1 MKREFLLN
9 RADSVSGVTR
19 GGVECRPTAGIL
31 PAVGTQKRERQKA
44 NRQKKLEELH
54 RVEKKNNVKNRAI
67 FFSAIAVLFLGS
79 LFLWSVLSGDDETS
93 GLETSQSTGPAD
105 DAVTSDDAGTS
116 EAASTSETAEA
127 GGDAADAM
135 EPIPADCPPAE
146 GAPQALQ
153 FQSAPEMCI
162 DVTKTYTAL
171 VSTTMGDFTVAL
183 DAERAPLTVNNFVF
197 LARYHYYD
205 GVAFHRIIP
214 GFVIQGG
221 DPVGDP
227 PGIGGPGYS
236 FDDEL
241 PEEGAYELG
250 SLAMANSGA
259 DTNGSQFF
267 VITGDQGVNLPA
279 QYSLFG
285 QVTDGLDVALAIQ
298 DVETDANDAPVEPV
312 IIESITITE
321 S

>member
-1 MKREFLLN
+1 M
-9 RADSVSGVTR
+9 
-19 GGVECRPTAGIL
+19 
-31 PAVGTQKRERQKA
+31 GTEKRERQKA
-44 NRQKKLEELH
+44 NRQKKMEELH
-54 RVEKKNNVKNRAI
+54 RTEKKDDLRGRVILFAT
-67 FFSAIAVLFLGS
+67 IALLLLGGLFA
-79 LFLWSVLSGDDETS
+79 WSQLSGDDDNANDTAAGEAVADS
-93 GLETSQSTGPAD
+93 GD
-105 DAVTSDDAGTS
+105 DATT
-116 EAASTSETAEA
+116 ETTT
-127 GGDAADAM
+127 DAADSVDPM
-135 EPIPADCPPAE
+135 DPIPADCPPAD

-162 DVTKTYTAL
+162 DVAKTYTAE
-171 VSTTMGDFTVAL
+171 VSTSMGDFTIAL
-183 DAERAPLTVNNFVF
+183 DPERAPLTVNNFVF

-205 GVAFHRIIP
+205 GATFHRVIP

-236 FDDEL
+236 FADEL
-241 PEEGAYELG
+241 PAEGEYELG

-267 VITGDQGVNLPA
+267 VITGDQGIALPP

-285 QVTDGLDVALAIQ
+285 KVTDGLDVALAIQ
-298 DVETDANDAPVEPV
+298 DVETDAGDAPVEPV
-312 IIESITITE
+312 VINSVTITE